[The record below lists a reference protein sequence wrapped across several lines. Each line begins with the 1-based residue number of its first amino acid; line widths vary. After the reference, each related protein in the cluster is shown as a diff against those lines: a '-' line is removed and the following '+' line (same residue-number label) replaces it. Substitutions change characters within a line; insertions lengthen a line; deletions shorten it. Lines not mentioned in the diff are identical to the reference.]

1 MASGRGKASRRA
13 ANPSGKR
20 VKKSNLPAALRRSRE
35 RACEEVERHCYSSSF
50 PRKRESSLAASQEK
64 HRRVFRTAAL
74 DSRFR
79 GNDEVLF
86 DGYCLL
92 QCRYFRD
99 PTVVVGAVRSFH
111 TLFRRNDKVLSG
123 RYGPLL
129 RYFFGVPA
137 IVVSALRFLRTLFR
151 GNDGVFVGGRFPA
164 QRRFPGA
171 PVAIMRNI
179 AFFMR
184 PDVRRGGRDG

>member
-13 ANPSGKR
+13 ANPSGER
-20 VKKSNLPAALRRSRE
+20 AKKSNLPATLCRFRE
-35 RACEEVERHCYSSSF
+35 RGCEEVERPCYSSSF

-92 QCRYFRD
+92 QCRHFRD
-99 PTVVVGAVRSFH
+99 PTVVVGAVRSLH
-111 TLFRRNDKVLSG
+111 TLFRRNDEVLSG
-123 RYGPLL
+123 RYCPLL

-151 GNDGVFVGGRFPA
+151 GNDGVLLGGVSLRSADFPA
-164 QRRFPGA
+164 RLLP
-171 PVAIMRNI
+171 
-179 AFFMR
+179 
-184 PDVRRGGRDG
+184 